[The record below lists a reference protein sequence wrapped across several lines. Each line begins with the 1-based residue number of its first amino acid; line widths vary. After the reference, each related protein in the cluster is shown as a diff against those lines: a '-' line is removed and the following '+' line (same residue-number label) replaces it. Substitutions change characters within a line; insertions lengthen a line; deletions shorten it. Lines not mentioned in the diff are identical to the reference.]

1 MVNRT
6 VAHVAWGLD
15 SLVHASCSSWVFS
28 CCAVAKFHGEQT
40 TACLQEG
47 SHFLLLSKLF
57 NSIKKKNIKSFSHRG
72 VSHTFLQR
80 LAEKFTGSG
89 FHSHIRF
96 S

>member
-57 NSIKKKNIKSFSHRG
+57 NSIKKKKYQILFS
-72 VSHTFLQR
+72 
-80 LAEKFTGSG
+80 
-89 FHSHIRF
+89 
-96 S
+96 